1 MSSFSRCC
9 GLFFESPG
17 IFSGPENFFVFAFKI
32 KNPIILKN
40 NTMKLSVNGTK
51 LNGLWARNCATIQQV
66 VILKFAFAPEN
77 FPGLSRNRSL
87 GLVHRVGLVGKSG
100 ITCTCKI
107 SSLVRRDPGV
117 IMDPS

>member
-1 MSSFSRCC
+1 
-9 GLFFESPG
+9 
-17 IFSGPENFFVFAFKI
+17 
-32 KNPIILKN
+32 
-40 NTMKLSVNGTK
+40 MKLSVNETK
-51 LNGLWARNCATIQQV
+51 LNSLWARNCATIQQV

-87 GLVHRVGLVGKSG
+87 GLVHRACLVGKSG